1 MDPSELISLK
11 QQVAD
16 LDSALVSDPNNEDL
30 LTLKTELLDLISLTE
45 TLLQQEQQL
54 TDPVG
59 PVPVEVVSPV
69 TAAVTTTPVALGAG
83 RASTSSSSSPYRTS
97 TESGSGASTPTAH
110 RPTTTTTTTT
120 TSAPTPSSASSKQPI
135 YQPAS
140 ASTRTWAVGDR
151 CRAMYAEDGKYYE
164 ATVLGVG
171 TGATGGQVY
180 SLQYTGYADAPP
192 VNLSAEY
199 LKPIYEKKHHQPAAA
214 SAAAAS
220 PVDGE
225 GAGGFK
231 AGHKRG
237 LDGATEA
244 VSGGAPGGGLKKK
257 KKDAGPNEQ
266 VQKQMAWQNFAKG
279 GGKKGAKTGGGAG
292 LKKSI
297 FATPDNPEGKVGV
310 VGSGKGMTQFQQRG
324 KHLYGN
330 SPDSL

>member
-16 LDSALVSDPNNEDL
+16 LDSALVSDPNNDDL

-59 PVPVEVVSPV
+59 PIPVEVPSPV
-69 TAAVTTTPVALGAG
+69 TAAATAG
-83 RASTSSSSSPYRTS
+83 RASTSSSPYRTS
-97 TESGSGASTPTAH
+97 VESGSGASTPTTH
-110 RPTTTTTTTT
+110 YPTSTTTTTAAA
-120 TSAPTPSSASSKQPI
+120 APTSSASSKQPI

-140 ASTRTWAVGDR
+140 APRTWAVGDR
-151 CRAMYAEDGKYYE
+151 CRAMFAEDGKYYE

-192 VNLSAEY
+192 VNLSADY
-199 LKPIYEKKHHQPAAA
+199 LKPIYEKKHHHP

-231 AGHKRG
+231 AGQKRG
-237 LDGATEA
+237 LDSASEA
-244 VSGGAPGGGLKKK
+244 VPGSGAASGGGLKKK

-266 VQKQMAWQNFAKG
+266 VQKQMAWQSFAKG
-279 GGKKGAKTGGGAG
+279 GGKKGTKTGGTGI
-292 LKKSI
+292 KKSI